1 MTHTHPDGFH
11 YTIIRSS
18 RRKSMALVIKQGEVI
33 VRIPAKLAVSTAQHF
48 VDKKSYWIKQK
59 LQQRPV
65 TQEKVYANGE
75 SFLFLGETYELKI
88 HNSSAENTIKQED
101 NVIQLYTKK
110 KDMTADGIKRQ
121 LEKWYRQQA
130 NTILT
135 SRFFQLAEA
144 HQFSPKSL
152 IVKTYKARWG
162 SCCRSGE
169 IQLNWKLVMA
179 PEKVI
184 EYVILHEL
192 CHLHHHNHSASFWQ
206 LVADVCP
213 TFREHKLW
221 LRQNGD
227 RLTL

>member
-1 MTHTHPDGFH
+1 MTHTHPEGFD

-33 VRIPAKLAVSTAQHF
+33 VRIPTTLAVKTAQDF
-48 VDKKSYWIKQK
+48 VDKKRAWIKQK
-59 LQQRPV
+59 LEQLPV
-65 TQEKVYANGE
+65 TRETVYADGE
-75 SFLFLGETYELKI
+75 SFLFLGNMYQLDI
-88 HNSSAENTIKQED
+88 HTSSAENTIKHID
-101 NVIQLYTKK
+101 NRIQLYTKK
-110 KDMTADGIKRQ
+110 KDISAEGIKRQ

-130 NTILT
+130 NEILT

-192 CHLHHHNHSASFWQ
+192 CHLHHHNHSASFWK